1 MNYTRVLYLKS
12 VWTAASLL
20 TSTRSLANRTLDAGS
35 VTAHTKNRSKIHDS
49 KRLPTV
55 FGGQRRLLMTRL
67 MLELRW
73 QASVNVSRASLTASW
88 TKKSNQYPTTAVRPS
103 QALSAPLTAKEGT
116 PMTADKVLDDRPLRL
131 TNDTLDLRPGEKPS
145 DWVKRLKREQ
155 KK

>member
-1 MNYTRVLYLKS
+1 MNYTKRVLYLKS

-35 VTAHTKNRSKIHDS
+35 VTAHTKNQSKIHDS
-49 KRLPTV
+49 KRLHTV
-55 FGGQRRLLMTRL
+55 FGNQRRVLMTRL

-73 QASVNVSRASLTASW
+73 QTSVDASTASLTAWW
-88 TKKSNQYPTTAVRPS
+88 TKKSNQYTTTADRPS
-103 QALSAPLTAKEGT
+103 QALSAPLTAKGT
-116 PMTADKVLDDRPLRL
+116 LMTMEKVLDDRPLRL